1 MPRAELTPQDREY
14 KKIIS
19 KNLNELLKLSNKKQ
33 IDIKR
38 ATGIPASTL
47 TGYFKGTRLP
57 SPLNV
62 EKLAQFFN
70 VLESDI
76 DPRFK
81 ITDSTS
87 GNKQIMAT
95 NIKRYLD
102 KLDLNTKEFS
112 AKLGFKYTTVLD
124 WVNAKTYPRID
135 KIDKM
140 ANFFGI
146 EKSELVE
153 DYGSTYNWDCKEL
166 LDIFNQLNE
175 QNKKRVID
183 YADSKLKEQGY
194 TNWIW

>member
-1 MPRAELTPQDREY
+1 
-14 KKIIS
+14 
-19 KNLNELLKLSNKKQ
+19 
-33 IDIKR
+33 
-38 ATGIPASTL
+38 
-47 TGYFKGTRLP
+47 
-57 SPLNV
+57 
-62 EKLAQFFN
+62 
-70 VLESDI
+70 
-76 DPRFK
+76 
-81 ITDSTS
+81 
-87 GNKQIMAT
+87 MAT

-146 EKSELVE
+146 EKSDLVE

-183 YADSKLKEQGY
+183 YADSKLKEQRY
-194 TNWIW
+194 TDI